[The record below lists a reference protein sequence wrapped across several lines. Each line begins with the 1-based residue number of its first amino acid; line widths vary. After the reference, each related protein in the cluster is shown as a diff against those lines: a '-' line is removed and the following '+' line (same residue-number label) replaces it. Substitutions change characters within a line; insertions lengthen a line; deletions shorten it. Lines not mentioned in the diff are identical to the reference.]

1 MKFTKVKSLNL
12 VGNHAVVIVD
22 YMSVSFTHVVKIRTD
37 KRDGTNYVRLRRKG
51 LYDIKYPFVIARSE
65 K

>member
-1 MKFTKVKSLNL
+1 MKYAEVKSLKP
-12 VGNHAVVIVD
+12 VGNHALVVVD
-22 YMSVSFTHVVKIRTD
+22 YKSCLFTHVVKVRID

-51 LYDIKYPFVIARSE
+51 LYDIKYVFVTARSE